1 MTVLYQNR
9 YASNAYAFCHC
20 FASSAHA
27 EKMQALFRLCLLSFR
42 ACRGISWKGTISKPA
57 RGRSKAYPPS
67 SRSFPRFRSP
77 YCNATRNPRK
87 AQLGGD
93 TLGLAVQELSLI
105 VSLVFGAAHCAMQ
118 NSRKLRTACNCSTL
132 YNTPPVYLGNP
143 QKASL
148 LWEEEQPNISYRTRK
163 SLCGLN
169 M

>member
-1 MTVLYQNR
+1 MTSFWPNT
-9 YASNAYAFCHC
+9 AFITAYTTVKRKHLTKPALRRVFYLL
-20 FASSAHA
+20 SPTHA

-42 ACRGISWKGTISKPA
+42 ACRGISWKGTISKHA

-118 NSRKLRTACNCSTL
+118 NSRKLRTKCSCSTL
-132 YNTPPVYLGNP
+132 VYT
-143 QKASL
+143 AAV
-148 LWEEEQPNISYRTRK
+148 
-163 SLCGLN
+163 
-169 M
+169 